1 MALNIESAR
10 AIDREINLPSS
21 IRGFEDR
28 AFIVSIGPAGISV
41 REKNRSESRSM
52 TWREILSYACM
63 HCPER

>member
-1 MALNIESAR
+1 MALDINTAR
-10 AIDREINLPSS
+10 PIDREVQLPSN

-28 AFIVSIGPAGISV
+28 QFIVSIGPAGISV